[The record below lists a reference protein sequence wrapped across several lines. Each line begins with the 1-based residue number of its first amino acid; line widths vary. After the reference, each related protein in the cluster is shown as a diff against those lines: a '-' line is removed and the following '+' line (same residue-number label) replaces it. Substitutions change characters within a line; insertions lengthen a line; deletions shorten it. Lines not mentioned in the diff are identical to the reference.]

1 MKKSRL
7 LKTRL
12 TELLGVDYPIQC
24 GTMQW
29 LSRAELVAAVAN
41 AGGFACLAAATFPAK
56 GQLAGEIRKTRDL
69 TDRPFGVNVSLFP
82 SLHPQAIESM
92 IQVVIDEGVGVIE
105 TAGRNPEPY
114 RQQITDA
121 GLIHIHKCARLKDAT
136 KMDRIGVDAIAVVG
150 TESGGHPGMAGVSSM
165 VQIPLAA
172 DSVSAPLIAGGG
184 ICDGRSLAAALALG
198 ADGVVMGTRFLLTR
212 ECIAHPKVKQRL
224 MCAETTD
231 TVMMLESLN
240 NPGRMLKNRRVET
253 VLDMERQGSLF
264 EEIAPVISGEISCR
278 GWLEGKV
285 DDGLFSCGQVI
296 GRISDI
302 LSVAELMEKIVE
314 DVRAAS
320 GRLEAITGR
329 CHEMS
334 IGISSE
340 V

>member
-1 MKKSRL
+1 MKKSRFF
-7 LKTRL
+7 KTRL

-41 AGGFACLAAATFPAK
+41 AGGFACLAAATFPEK
-56 GQLAGEIRKTRDL
+56 GQLAKEIRKTQDL

-82 SLHPQAIESM
+82 SLRPQAIESM
-92 IQVVIDEGVGVIE
+92 IKVIVDEGVGIIE

-165 VQIPLAA
+165 VLIPLVA
-172 DSVSAPLIAGGG
+172 DAICAPLIAGGG
-184 ICDGRSLAAALALG
+184 ICDGRSLAAAMALG
-198 ADGVVMGTRFLLTR
+198 ADGAVMGTRFLLTK
-212 ECIAHPKVKQRL
+212 ECIAHPEVKQRL
-224 MCAETTD
+224 MTAGVTD
-231 TVMMLESLN
+231 TVMILESFN
-240 NPGRMLKNRRVET
+240 NPGRMLKNSMVET
-253 VLDMERQGSLF
+253 VLELERQGRPF
-264 EEIAPVISGEISCR
+264 EEIAAVISGEISCR
-278 GWLEGKV
+278 CWLEGKI

-296 GRISDI
+296 GRLNDIPSIS
-302 LSVAELMEKIVE
+302 ELVERIVE
-314 DVRAAS
+314 DARAAS
-320 GRLEAITGR
+320 SRLETITMR
-329 CHEMS
+329 CYETPK
-334 IGISSE
+334 GTFPE